1 MKQLKPQYPRTL
13 KYVDKVERT
22 KKNNCT
28 AAQKSN
34 WEKNQKR
41 INIILWLSK
50 ETVSYN
56 WVIQLIDKNK
66 T

>member
-56 WVIQLIDKNK
+56 
-66 T
+66 